1 MNKSVSP
8 TRRYVAMCN
17 KQNFDGYRF
26 KAFAL
31 PERDPWAAP
40 GQEGLL
46 ENTNSVASWYFLNR
60 LDAVSCIEG
69 CIAEED
75 FKNVVETE
83 PLFTEKVIPVCGADG
98 RA

>member
-26 KAFAL
+26 KAFTL
-31 PERDPWAAP
+31 PEQDPCGAP
-40 GQEGLL
+40 GQDAPL
-46 ENTNSVASWYFLNR
+46 ENTSSVASWYFLNR

-69 CIAEED
+69 CVAEEE
-75 FKNVVETE
+75 FKDVVECE
-83 PLFTEKVIPVCGADG
+83 PMFSAKNG
-98 RA
+98 